1 MYRGVITMAV
11 LRVGEPL
18 GNHPT
23 HEFLQKDFLK
33 SLLDLIYSQ
42 SRNFNDHLTNRF
54 IGHFWMIEI
63 WSQDTMSIPDTRNRI
78 FQRIS
83 IKSTSLLIQ

>member
-33 SLLDLIYSQ
+33 SLLDLITHIL
-42 SRNFNDHLTNRF
+42 NDK
-54 IGHFWMIEI
+54 
-63 WSQDTMSIPDTRNRI
+63 
-78 FQRIS
+78 IS
-83 IKSTSLLIQ
+83 IIA